1 MKKYVAYYR
10 VSTKRQGASGLG
22 LQAQQDTIKS
32 CLADGQ
38 LIAEFIE
45 LESGKHD
52 QRNELEMAIDLC
64 RSEAAELIIAK
75 LDRLSRNVSFIFKLK
90 ESGIPF
96 KACDLPHFN
105 TLTLGVFAS
114 FAQYEREQISE
125 RTRNALKKKVERDGE
140 WRISQL
146 TDADRLKAVAAIKA
160 KSESNLNKKLALGY
174 AVELRANG
182 LTFDAI
188 AARLN
193 ESGHKTSKGLTWT
206 RGQVYRLIG
215 C

>member
-32 CLADGQ
+32 CLADGE

-52 QRNELEMAIDLC
+52 QRNELEIAIDLC
-64 RSEAAELIIAK
+64 RSEGAELIIAK

-90 ESGIPF
+90 ESGVRF
-96 KACDLPHFN
+96 KACDLPDFN

-114 FAQYEREQISE
+114 FAQYEREQISD
-125 RTRNALKKKVERDGE
+125 RTKKALKKKVERDGE
-140 WRISQL
+140 WRKSQL

-160 KSESNLNKKLALGY
+160 KSDSNKNKKLALGY
-174 AVELRANG
+174 AMELRANG
-182 LTFDAI
+182 LSFDAI
-188 AARLN
+188 AAKLN
-193 ESGHKTSKGLTWT
+193 DCGHKTSKGMTWT